1 MFASIRCY
9 LLRGA
14 PIEEVA
20 RPVEAEFADRIAAQP
35 GFVWY
40 VVLDCG
46 EGELMTISV
55 FHERGLAAG
64 SRELSRRWTEERL
77 GHLDLTLTEAMNG
90 AIPVS
95 RAAPELLEQLSSR
108 FARVRRYK
116 ISDAHVGEVV
126 WRVVDTRLAERIAAL
141 DGFVAYFVFS
151 SGAGE
156 LVTVSVFRDRAAA
169 AASDAVGLGFVRDQ
183 LDDLQIERTDSLG
196 GGEIVVS
203 RVTAALLEPIRAL
216 RSS

>member
-9 LLRGA
+9 VLEGA
-14 PIEEVA
+14 RIEDLV

-40 VVLDCG
+40 VLLDCG
-46 EGELMTISV
+46 GGELMTISV
-55 FHERGLAAG
+55 FHERELAAG

-77 GHLDLTLTEAMNG
+77 GNFDLTLTEAMNG

-95 RAAPELLEQLSSR
+95 RAAPELLEPAPAR
-108 FARVRRYK
+108 VARVRRYK
-116 ISDAHVGEVV
+116 IADAQLGEIV
-126 WRVVDTRLAERIAAL
+126 WRVVETRLAERIAEL

-151 SGAGE
+151 SGTGE
-156 LVTVSVFRDRAAA
+156 LVSVSVFRDPPAAV
-169 AASDAVGLGFVRDQ
+169 ASDEVGLAFVRDQ
-183 LDDLQIERTDSLG
+183 LDDLEIERTDPIG

-203 RVTAALLEPIRAL
+203 RVTAALLDPIRA
-216 RSS
+216 